1 MDLLDHVLRRM
12 GRHATT
18 LLPLSLLIGIVFQ
31 DLAAAARPLVG
42 PPVTRCAGRLIRP
55 RRRFK
60 WSHGIEQTA
69 DGSVA

>member
-18 LLPLSLLIGIVFQ
+18 LLPFSLLIGIVFQ
-31 DLAAAARPLVG
+31 DLAAAARRLVG
-42 PPVTRCAGRLIRP
+42 PAARCAGRLIRP